1 MEGTVFNFERESR
14 EEPSVMA
21 FGSPQP
27 LRLIGRPA
35 FGSIGLGWVDARG
48 GLSAQ
53 RRVAGQE

>member
-14 EEPSVMA
+14 EEPSVMP

-35 FGSIGLGWVDARG
+35 FGSIGWVDARG

-53 RRVAGQE
+53 GRVAGQE